1 MSHGVL
7 FAYEVAYE
15 VQNKCVKNLSF
26 DFKTSVRK
34 LTTKK
39 NPSARKRR
47 FCSIVDLSSNY
58 VSSDKKLV
66 LISCFYCSETRTS
79 AVDWHSFQFSRFYR
93 IQWILSNGYYLSSP
107 AALIKFSIGTGIGHH
122 ETIRVKSS
130 NGSEVRVERE

>member
-39 NPSARKRR
+39 IRVLERDVFVQLLIFRQIMSAQIRNWFWFPVFIALKRER
-47 FCSIVDLSSNY
+47 LQLTGTVFNSVDFT
-58 VSSDKKLV
+58 V
-66 LISCFYCSETRTS
+66 
-79 AVDWHSFQFSRFYR
+79 
-93 IQWILSNGYYLSSP
+93 SNGYYPSSP

-130 NGSEVRVERE
+130 NGSEVRVEREWV